1 LSLEILLTRNVADI
15 QSRKIAWPRLGAEA
29 VIIVVSI
36 LLAFA
41 VEEWREESRD
51 RDLEREYLSRLVE
64 DLDANV
70 AEADSQGRAH
80 ARLVANARAIY
91 PLVSRGNPT
100 DLNNAAVAAASYNAS
115 PSAIANWVDDTF
127 EELKSTARLS
137 LIRSTD
143 IRQTLLAYYRFLE
156 TQDWAYELMSTAYRD
171 AVRARM
177 DPDSQLRIRSQCA
190 SREVGCRVDI
200 DDYDVE
206 EYLDWLTANQELAD
220 GLRRVIVQWT
230 RAGEDYLPAVEK
242 QSVQLKRLIEEE
254 LNN

>member
-1 LSLEILLTRNVADI
+1 MADI

-41 VEEWREESRD
+41 VEEWREENRD
-51 RDLEREYLSRLVE
+51 RDLEREYLTRLVE

-70 AEADSQGRAH
+70 AEADFQGRAH
-80 ARLVANARAIY
+80 ARQVANARAVY
-91 PLVSRGNPT
+91 PLVSRGDPT
-100 DLNNAAVAAASYNAS
+100 DLNNAAVVAASYNAS
-115 PSAIANWVDDTF
+115 PSATANWVDDTF
-127 EELKSTARLS
+127 EELKSTGRFS

-171 AVRARM
+171 SVRARM
-177 DPDSQLRIRSQCA
+177 DPDLQLRVRSQCA
-190 SREVGCRVDI
+190 SREVGCRI
-200 DDYDVE
+200 DMDDNDVE

-230 RAGEDYLPAVEK
+230 RAGEAYLPAVKEK
-242 QSVQLKRLIEEE
+242 SVQLKRLIEEA
-254 LNN
+254 LNR